1 VGGGANEEREL
12 EQETQTEQE
21 KNGAAPGADA
31 GTAGSDAAAGAEA
44 AQGGSASPADR
55 EAAARQADEFK
66 DKYVRLF
73 AEFENFRRR
82 TAKENFELV
91 AAANHKL
98 IAKLTDVLDNFEL
111 AFDPKHKSAKPED
124 FEKGVKLIH
133 SKFKDI
139 LSDEGLEE
147 LNPAGAEFDP
157 NLHDALMQQPSDTVP
172 ENRVSQVL
180 QKGYKLKGR
189 VLKHAKV
196 IVSKGKE

>member
-1 VGGGANEEREL
+1 MK

-21 KNGAAPGADA
+21 PKDEGQGAEAGQAGEGAEP
-31 GTAGSDAAAGAEA
+31 AGSDAAKELEA
-44 AQGGSASPADR
+44 L
-55 EAAARQADEFK
+55 K
-66 DKYVRLF
+66 DKHVRLF

-91 AAANHKL
+91 SAANQKL

-111 AFDPKHKSAKPED
+111 AFDPKHKSGKPED
-124 FEKGVKLIH
+124 FEKGVKLIQ

-147 LNPAGAEFDP
+147 LNPVGQEFDP

-172 ENRVSQVL
+172 ENHVSQVL

-189 VLKHAKV
+189 IIKHAKV
-196 IVSKGKE
+196 IVSNGKE

>member
-1 VGGGANEEREL
+1 L
-12 EQETQTEQE
+12 EQQDTQTEQ
-21 KNGAAPGADA
+21 DA
-31 GTAGSDAAAGAEA
+31 KAEA
-44 AQGGSASPADR
+44 ADSASGADTGKPGEGGQA
-55 EAAARQADEFK
+55 EASASKELAALN

-91 AAANHKL
+91 AAANQKL

-111 AFDPKHKSAKPED
+111 AFDPKHKTAKPED
-124 FEKGVKLIH
+124 FEKGVKLIQ

-147 LNPAGAEFDP
+147 INPAGEEFDP
-157 NLHDALMQQPSDTVP
+157 NFHDALMQQPSDTVP

-180 QKGYKLKGR
+180 QKGYKIKGR
-189 VLKHAKV
+189 ILKHAKV
-196 IVSKGKE
+196 IVSKGPN

>member
-1 VGGGANEEREL
+1 L
-12 EQETQTEQE
+12 EQETRTEQE
-21 KNGAAPGADA
+21 EEQEGAPGARPVDQAEGAAPQGE
-31 GTAGSDAAAGAEA
+31 AE
-44 AQGGSASPADR
+44 GVERDSALAK
-55 EAAARQADEFK
+55 QAEEFK
-66 DKYVRLF
+66 DRYVRLF

-91 AAANHKL
+91 AAANQKL

-111 AFDPKHKSAKPED
+111 AFDPKHKTAKPED
-124 FEKGVKLIH
+124 FEKGVKLIQ

-147 LNPAGAEFDP
+147 LNPVGAVFDP

-172 ENRVSQVL
+172 ENHVSQVL
-180 QKGYKLKGR
+180 QKGYKLKGK

-196 IVSKGKE
+196 IVSKGPGE